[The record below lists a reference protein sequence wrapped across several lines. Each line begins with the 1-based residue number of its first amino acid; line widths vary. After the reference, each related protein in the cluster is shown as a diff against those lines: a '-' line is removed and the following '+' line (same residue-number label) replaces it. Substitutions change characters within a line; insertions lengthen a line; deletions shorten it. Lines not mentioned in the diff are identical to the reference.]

1 MFYFIFNLTMA
12 LIMFLLGIC
21 FYKSNGKAAEFLT
34 GYNSRS
40 KEERKNYDEKT
51 MCEAYGRRIMF
62 MAFPFIVGTIIDF
75 FYQGIGCLIAWAIW
89 CVMFVLLLINRHMTE
104 H

>member
-1 MFYFIFNLTMA
+1 MFYFIFNLIMA

-40 KEERKNYDEKT
+40 KEERKNYVRGLWKKDYV
-51 MCEAYGRRIMF
+51 YGF
-62 MAFPFIVGTIIDF
+62 S
-75 FYQGIGCLIAWAIW
+75 FYSWD
-89 CVMFVLLLINRHMTE
+89 NY
-104 H
+104 